1 MSKTALKLC
10 NIEKNYNSSNAE
22 IGVIEVLS
30 NINLELIKG
39 EIVGLVSPSGGGKST
54 LLQVAGLLDKPTSGE
69 IIINDQKV
77 DDYNVKQITN
87 FRKKEIGFI
96 YQFHHLLPEFSALEN
111 ISIPQWCSGKSKK
124 DSYQFSLKLLE
135 SVGLSNRKNHR
146 PSELSGGEQ
155 QRVALCRALANQPSI
170 LIADEPT
177 GNLDNEN
184 SEIIFNLIIEIVKI
198 SGLSALIATHDMY
211 LAKKMD
217 KIVKISGKTLHAF
230 N

>member
-1 MSKTALKLC
+1 MSETVLKLD
-10 NIEKNYNSSNAE
+10 NIKKNYKAPNSKV
-22 IGVIEVLS
+22 GFIEVLS

-39 EIVGLVSPSGGGKST
+39 EVIGLVSPSGGGKST
-54 LLQVAGLLDKPTSGE
+54 LLQIAGLLDKPTSGE
-69 IIINDQKV
+69 IAINNQRVDQYNDQ
-77 DDYNVKQITN
+77 QITN

-124 DSYQFSLKLLE
+124 EATQFSLKLLNI
-135 SVGLSNRKNHR
+135 VGLSGRKDHR

-155 QRVALCRALANQPSI
+155 QRVALCRALANEPSI
-170 LIADEPT
+170 LLADEPT

-184 SEIIFNLIIEIVKI
+184 SEIIFDLLIQTVKE
-198 SGLSALIATHDMY
+198 SGLSALIATHDIH

-217 KIVKISGKTLHAF
+217 KIVKIYGRTLHPVS
-230 N
+230 

>member
-22 IGVIEVLS
+22 VGVIEVLS

>member
-217 KIVKISGKTLHAF
+217 KIVKISGKTLHPF

>member
-177 GNLDNEN
+177 GNLDKNVWFV
-184 SEIIFNLIIEIVKI
+184 STYCY
-198 SGLSALIATHDMY
+198 S
-211 LAKKMD
+211 
-217 KIVKISGKTLHAF
+217 
-230 N
+230 

>member
-1 MSKTALKLC
+1 M
-10 NIEKNYNSSNAE
+10 
-22 IGVIEVLS
+22 S